1 MRVSRVPKDIAA
13 TSSRRCSTSA
23 GSLNSLF
30 LLGIALGYR
39 LAQRRY
45 RRTSGDGPPACDQRA
60 EADLVDLDA
69 LLTAQYLVQ
78 GSFFLNFGLQK
89 RRIATRPIGG

>member
-1 MRVSRVPKDIAA
+1 
-13 TSSRRCSTSA
+13 
-23 GSLNSLF
+23 
-30 LLGIALGYR
+30 LGIASDHDDIEGPR
-39 LAQRRY
+39 ERNHRPV
-45 RRTSGDGPPACDQRA
+45 TSAR